1 MLALESAPAPASE
14 VGVNLLGH
22 KIVVWSSSTMFY
34 YNCEGVALA
43 LTAVQLA
50 FAAHMAAGCSCK
62 LDMTLANLV
71 SEPKW

>member
-1 MLALESAPAPASE
+1 MAG
-14 VGVNLLGH
+14 VGLLGRGT
-22 KIVVWSSSTMFY
+22 VAWSPSTMLH
-34 YNCEGVALA
+34 CIAEGVALA